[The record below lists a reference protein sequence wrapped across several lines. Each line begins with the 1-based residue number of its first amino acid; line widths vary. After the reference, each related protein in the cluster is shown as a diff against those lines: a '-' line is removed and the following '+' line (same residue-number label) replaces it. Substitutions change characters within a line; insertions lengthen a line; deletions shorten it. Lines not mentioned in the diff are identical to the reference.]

1 MRNILVIV
9 GSGTKKG
16 NTSQLAD
23 AFCEGATKAG
33 HKVHKVFLGDKTL
46 SGCQGCEACRVK
58 QGTCVIKDDMQEI
71 YPLFNQCD
79 TVVLASPLYFWTITA
94 KIKAFIERLY
104 AISENDTFPPK
115 ETVLLM
121 TAGDDDFWTFEQP
134 ISYYSFVTK
143 AIGWKNIGMCLA
155 GGCKSD
161 PKNKFIDEKFL
172 QRAYA
177 LGARI

>member
-23 AFCEGATKAG
+23 AFCKGATKAG
-33 HKVHKVFLGDKTL
+33 HQVNKVFLGDKIL
-46 SGCQGCEACRVK
+46 SGCQGCETCKGKNHV
-58 QGTCVIKDDMQEI
+58 CVIKDGMHDI
-71 YPLFNQCD
+71 YPLFTECD
-79 TVVLASPLYFWTITA
+79 TVVLASPLYFWNITA

-104 AISENDTFPPK
+104 AIAVRDAYPHKDSI
-115 ETVLLM
+115 LLM
-121 TAGDDDFWTFEQP
+121 TAGDDNFWTFEQP

-161 PKNKFIDEKFL
+161 LKNKIIDERFL
-172 QRAYA
+172 NQAYE
-177 LGARI
+177 LGTRI